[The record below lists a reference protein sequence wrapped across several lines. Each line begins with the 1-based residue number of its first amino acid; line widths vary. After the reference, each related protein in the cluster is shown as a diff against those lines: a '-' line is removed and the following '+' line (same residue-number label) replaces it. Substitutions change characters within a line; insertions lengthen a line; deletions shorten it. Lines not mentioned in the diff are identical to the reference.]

1 MRPPLPTLLLLLAA
15 PSCPSSEGEDWLIL
29 DCRSGPPIPPPAW
42 STNDASRRTK
52 VLVDGC
58 STEELRHVT
67 TLLAK
72 QTALGVT
79 DLWLRSLTLSQS
91 SSGHGAGGQGRKA
104 GPASSCFGGH
114 FPRLSTLKIS
124 RSAVGPTAA
133 GLATACDSLEQLDL
147 SENPPGSSGQLLT
160 VGLTGGGRH
169 LHLLNLSMS
178 QLSELPEGAFQE
190 LAQLRVLDLSH
201 NRLTRLPGGVLARN
215 QRLTHLHLQHNA
227 ISALTR
233 HSFQGESTVKKAF

>member
-1 MRPPLPTLLLLLAA
+1 M
-15 PSCPSSEGEDWLIL
+15 
-29 DCRSGPPIPPPAW
+29 
-42 STNDASRRTK
+42 
-52 VLVDGC
+52 
-58 STEELRHVT
+58 T

-91 SSGHGAGGQGRKA
+91 SSGHGAGSQGRKA
-104 GPASSCFGGH
+104 GPASSCFGGQ
-114 FPRLSTLKIS
+114 FPRLSSLKIS
-124 RSAVGPTAA
+124 RSAVGPAAA

-160 VGLTGGGRH
+160 VGGGRH
-169 LHLLNLSMS
+169 LHLLNVSMS
-178 QLSELPEGAFQE
+178 QLSELPEGAFQQ

-201 NRLTRLPGGVLARN
+201 NRLTRLPGGALARN

-233 HSFQGESTVKKAF
+233 HSFQGECTVKKRFSIFPSSAGMSLTKLSLGGNIEKLFLRCAPVCRATS

>member
-1 MRPPLPTLLLLLAA
+1 MRPPLSTLLLLLAA

-29 DCRSGPPIPPPAW
+29 DCRSGPPPAW
-42 STNDASRRTK
+42 PTNDASLRTK

-79 DLWLRSLTLSQS
+79 DLWLRSVTLSQS
-91 SSGHGAGGQGRKA
+91 SSSHGASGQGRKA
-104 GPASSCFGGH
+104 GPDSGCFGGQ
-114 FPRLSTLKIS
+114 FPRLSSLKIS
-124 RSAVGPTAA
+124 RSALGPSAA

-147 SENPPGSSGQLLT
+147 SDNPGSSGQLLT

-169 LHLLNLSMS
+169 LHLLNVSMS
-178 QLSELPEGAFQE
+178 QLSELPEGAFQQ

-201 NRLTRLPGGVLARN
+201 NRLTRLPGGALARN

-233 HSFQGESTVKKAF
+233 HSFQGSRASSY